1 MTEIKGVLRNHLRER
16 PFDFYVAALLFLVG
30 FYAVIS
36 DSWPESVENSL
47 VSTIIYIVSIYY
59 IIAGAV
65 IMLSLGCNRKKHP
78 VWALMGEMYGWMFVA
93 AAALATVLTYLGSL
107 VSGNISDIPMAL
119 LLLAVWIGLFI
130 SSAIRFIDLFSVYRS
145 LKG

>member
-1 MTEIKGVLRNHLRER
+1 MSNIKGVVRSHLRER

-30 FYAVIS
+30 FYAVVS
-36 DSWPESVENSL
+36 DSWPESIGNAL
-47 VSTIIYIVSIYY
+47 VSTIIYIVSLYY
-59 IIAGAV
+59 IIAGVV

-93 AAALATVLTYLGSL
+93 AAALATVLTYCGSL
-107 VSGNISDIPMAL
+107 VSGNVSDIPIAL
-119 LLLAVWIGLFI
+119 LLLAVWLGLFI
-130 SSAIRFIDLFSVYRS
+130 SSAVRFIDLFSVYRS